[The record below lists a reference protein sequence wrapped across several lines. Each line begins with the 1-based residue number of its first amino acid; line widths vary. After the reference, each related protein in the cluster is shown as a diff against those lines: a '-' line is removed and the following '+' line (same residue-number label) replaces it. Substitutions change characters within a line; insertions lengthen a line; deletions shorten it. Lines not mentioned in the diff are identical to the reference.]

1 MRNLANKAIKRGIE
15 RLKRKEDAKKRA
27 MEQSQRRTDAFIR
40 VQRYTS
46 LVKSGVEPQD
56 AASRAG
62 IHMPVSKDT
71 NPAELLAEL
80 ETRSFE
86 I

>member
-1 MRNLANKAIKRGIE
+1 MRNLANKAIKKGLQ
-15 RLKRKEDAKKRA
+15 RLKMKEDEKKR
-27 MEQSQRRTDAFIR
+27 MEQRSQRRTDAFIR

-46 LVKSGVEPQD
+46 LVQSGVEPQD
-56 AASRAG
+56 AAARAG

-80 ETRSFE
+80 ESRL
-86 I
+86 